1 MSRGISNLGGGG
13 GLTQE
18 EHDALM
24 SIASMPAR
32 GDWNAE
38 KQDILP
44 VYRGTVKNG
53 FYVRI
58 PLIGYAK
65 LAFKLDGTDTTYFNG
80 KVNLYFVSDNDTQIE
95 TLTKPANRVWSDYLD
110 IPSDAVA
117 LEIVGTNADT
127 SLYGFVYASIL
138 TADSPYNPDN
148 QTP

>member
-65 LAFKLDGTDTTYFNG
+65 LAFKLDGNPTYFYG

-95 TLTKPANRVWSDYLD
+95 TLTKPANRVWSEYLD
-110 IPSDAVA
+110 IPSNAVA
-117 LEIVGTNADT
+117 LEIVGPDADT
-127 SLYGFVYASIL
+127 SLDGFVYASML

-148 QTP
+148 Q